1 MSLLWCAA
9 DQLSGIQVKS
19 LESSVGDSELA
30 LSETLPI
37 ARDEGDIKKAIRENT
52 VVAIKAETGSGKT
65 MLGPQ
70 FLRQQVG
77 NWPVLIVQ
85 KSCFAAERVVQ
96 SLVEC
101 QGSVK
106 ARLHLRTGNHESG
119 TDFSSAT
126 FSNATH
132 FSVVTYGILNEWLR
146 T

>member
-1 MSLLWCAA
+1 MFSCSSLSLVLTLSGLLIFCAVVLALLVYFVMSLFWGAA
-9 DQLSGIQVKS
+9 DQLSGIQVKA

-52 VVAIKAETGSGKT
+52 VVAIKAETGNGKT

-85 KSCFAAERVVQ
+85 KSCFAAE
-96 SLVEC
+96 
-101 QGSVK
+101 
-106 ARLHLRTGNHESG
+106 
-119 TDFSSAT
+119 
-126 FSNATH
+126 
-132 FSVVTYGILNEWLR
+132 
-146 T
+146 